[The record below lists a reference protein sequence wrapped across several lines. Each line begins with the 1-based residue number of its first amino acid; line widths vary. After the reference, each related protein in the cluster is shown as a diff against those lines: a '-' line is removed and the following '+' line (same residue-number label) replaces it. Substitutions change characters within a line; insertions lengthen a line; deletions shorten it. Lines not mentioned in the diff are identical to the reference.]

1 MSNPTPGEEAI
12 LYGSRFLTEDAPDG
26 PFPEDGMS
34 ALDAMRLV
42 DEEMVL
48 EGDPWRNLATFVTTW
63 MEPEAQ
69 RLIS

>member
-1 MSNPTPGEEAI
+1 M

-48 EGDPWRNLATFVTTW
+48 EEILGATWRPL
-63 MEPEAQ
+63 
-69 RLIS
+69 